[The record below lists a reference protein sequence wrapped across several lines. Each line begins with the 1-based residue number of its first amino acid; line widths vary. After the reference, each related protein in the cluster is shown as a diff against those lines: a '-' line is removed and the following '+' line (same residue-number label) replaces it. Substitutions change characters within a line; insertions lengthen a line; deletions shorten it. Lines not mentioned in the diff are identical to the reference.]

1 LSWGGGI
8 GALTEME
15 PTEAEKAKGER
26 AQWILY
32 GVMIIMVFA
41 PLVIFLLR
49 SR

>member
-1 LSWGGGI
+1 M
-8 GALTEME
+8 EME

-32 GVMIIMVFA
+32 GVMILMVFT
-41 PLVIFLLR
+41 PLVIFLLQ